1 MTQGSLLLHAAC
13 ILTQDDERRILTN
26 ASLGITGDRISAI
39 GPRAELA
46 ADFSADRELDLGNA
60 LLMPGLIN
68 AHTHAAMTF
77 LRGLADD
84 LPLEEWLNEH
94 IFPLEQHLT
103 ADIVRTASL
112 LGYAEML
119 RTGTTACADMYLF
132 TDAILDAARTAGI
145 RATVGEAVF
154 QFPTGAFAS
163 WRESLEHAKDT
174 ARSLRD
180 DPRLAVMLCPHACY
194 TTTPEILR
202 ACNSVALEERLLLQ
216 THLAETAAET
226 TQCREAFGKG
236 PVAHMAACGVLRRGV
251 SLAHVV
257 HADDEDMALLQGSGA
272 LVAHCPTSNL
282 KLASGVARVPA
293 MHTRGI
299 AVGLGTDGAASNNQ
313 LNMFAEMRLAALLH
327 KALGHDPTLVAAQ
340 TALDMGTRRGSRA
353 IGALDTATTTAPGGV
368 RGQLRVGDVAD
379 LIALDLNLPNMQPL
393 HNPVSQ
399 VVYAAT
405 GHEVFLTMV
414 GGEILYHKGA
424 FTRFD
429 YPALLEEM
437 QGIARWARKRMT

>member
-13 ILTQDDERRILTN
+13 ILTQDDERRVLTE

-39 GPRAELA
+39 GPRAELTA
-46 ADFSADRELDLGNA
+46 SFSADRELDLGNA
-60 LLMPGLIN
+60 LIMPGLIN

-132 TDAILDAARTAGI
+132 TDAVLDAARTAGI
-145 RATVGEAVF
+145 RATVGEVVF

-163 WRESLEHAKDT
+163 WRESLEHTRDT
-174 ARSLRD
+174 ARSLRG

-194 TTTPEILR
+194 TTTPEILQ
-202 ACNSVALEERLLLQ
+202 ACNSLALEERLLLQ
-216 THLAETAAET
+216 THLAETTTET
-226 TQCREAFGKG
+226 AQCRETYGKS
-236 PVAHMAACGVLRRGV
+236 PVAHVAACGMLRHGV

-272 LVAHCPTSNL
+272 LVAHCPSSNL

-313 LNMFAEMRLAALLH
+313 LNMFVEMRLAALLH
-327 KALGHDPTLVAAQ
+327 KALGNDPTLVTAQ

-379 LIALDLNLPNMQPL
+379 LIALDLSLPNMQPL
-393 HNPVSQ
+393 HHAVSQ
-399 VVYAAT
+399 VVYATT
-405 GHEVFLTMV
+405 GQEVFLTMV
-414 GGEILYHKGA
+414 GGEILYHRGA

-437 QGIARWARKRMT
+437 QSIARWARKRMA